1 MRTIRQR
8 FYLVA
13 ILLGLLLSLNYGL
26 IVYYLDRQEEATQKR
41 DVATSINEDAKELE
55 KHLWTMRFW
64 EKSVIS
70 QNPDATQHFTKILA
84 DIRKSVQP
92 FELKLLGPNM
102 KENVQSF
109 LKLLSQYE
117 GAFNQLIQVNTDAQ
131 LNRTNLNSAYQML
144 TSNIMMENAP
154 KLIKLLFN
162 LARFQD
168 DYLISRKETQ
178 YKGLLIVIS
187 SIERRATATQIMND
201 RLRTY
206 FSSYRDRLE
215 QDRYLDQKVNT
226 INNIF
231 DDTTLKLA
239 DNLSNI
245 SKSALE
251 EANRGTQ
258 IAKEIFQELKL
269 TFLLI
274 AISGI
279 LIFFIII
286 YLLYIKIVRPIGALS
301 TVAHSVKTGDMKARF
316 SSTEKDEISMLGQ
329 AFNEMVESINMQNT
343 KLRVYQQDLERNID
357 QLDRS
362 QKELQK
368 HRTKLEEMVE
378 NRTKDLELANKQLQE
393 EILERKQFEDALR
406 IARDEA
412 EAANRIK
419 SEFLANMSHE
429 LRTPLNHIIGFTDL
443 VVAKRVGDLN
453 EIQEEYLTDA
463 LSSSH
468 LLLDLIND
476 ILDISKIEA
485 GKMEIDPTKFD
496 LKELLHNSFNMIK
509 EKALKH
515 QIKLESSFSRLPETI
530 IADSRKIK
538 QIMYNLLSNAAKF
551 TPDGGTICLSAEE
564 LSFSQDQWY
573 DSALQPVVALDSNN
587 MDYKAA
593 VPGPWI
599 KISVKDTGIGI
610 LPEDLKRIFNPFE
623 QVENCKTKRFQGTG
637 LGLSL
642 TQSFVEMHGGAIW
655 AESEGAGQGCT
666 FSLILPI
673 DAELGKS
680 GTGQANQL

>member
-70 QNPDATQHFTKILA
+70 QNPDATQHFTKILV

-117 GAFNQLIQVNTDAQ
+117 EAFNQLIQVNTDAQ
-131 LNRTNLNSAYQML
+131 LNRTNLISAYQML

-215 QDRYLDQKVNT
+215 QDRYLDQKVKT

-258 IAKEIFQELKL
+258 IAIEIFQELKL

-509 EKALKH
+509 EKAMKH

-666 FSLILPI
+666 ISLILPI
-673 DAELGKS
+673 DPELGIS